1 MIHKEDRT
9 KNMYNAV
16 AYEENNK
23 EQCYFCDCVEF
34 KYCFSNQLI
43 ELTSLK
49 NLIYTFN
56 VRRGKRE
63 EC

>member
-23 EQCYFCDCVEF
+23 EQCYFCD
-34 KYCFSNQLI
+34 YLSSNIALAI
-43 ELTSLK
+43 
-49 NLIYTFN
+49 N
-56 VRRGKRE
+56 
-63 EC
+63 